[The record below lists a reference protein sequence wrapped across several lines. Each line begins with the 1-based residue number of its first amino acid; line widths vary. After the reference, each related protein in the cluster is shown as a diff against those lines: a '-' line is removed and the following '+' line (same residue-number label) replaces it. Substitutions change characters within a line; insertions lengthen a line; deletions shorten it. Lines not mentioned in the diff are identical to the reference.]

1 MDPRS
6 TRPPGRSDAP
16 GPRFEPIPKPGGGI
30 RRLTLLDPAA
40 DAEYRDAVS
49 PLAGRIERSLG
60 AEVFAIRS
68 RPRDAGWRLDPW
80 APARVAWRRTLR
92 RAIREAARGTV
103 FAVADVRDC
112 YGSISPETIRA
123 LLGPEA
129 AHAVAV
135 LRQLSQHGVRG
146 LPVGPDPS
154 AMLANAAL
162 SRLDRAIRPH
172 GARFVRWV
180 DDLVLWGDRD
190 DVRRGL
196 AALGPAAAGVGLD
209 LHRDKTRI
217 LADRVEARTVMLGDR
232 DSSIIAARE
241 DPLSRLPHR
250 DAVPSDDG
258 GVDPR
263 GRPTRPTRGHG

>member
-6 TRPPGRSDAP
+6 TRPAGRTDAP

-30 RRLTLLDPAA
+30 RRLTLLDAA
-40 DAEYRDAVS
+40 TDAEYRDAVG
-49 PLAGRIERSLG
+49 PLAARIERSLG
-60 AEVFAIRS
+60 PEVFAIRS
-68 RPRDAGWRLDPW
+68 RPRGTEWRLDPW
-80 APARVAWRRTLR
+80 GPARDAWGRTLR
-92 RAIREAARGTV
+92 RAIREAASGTV

-135 LRQLSQHGVRG
+135 LRQLRQHGVRG

-162 SRLDRAIRPH
+162 SRLDRSIRHH
-172 GARFVRWV
+172 GVRFIRWV
-180 DDLVLWGDRD
+180 DDLVLWGDGD
-190 DVRRGL
+190 DVRRAM
-196 AALGPAAAGVGLD
+196 AALGSAAAGVGLD

-217 LADRVEARTVMLGDR
+217 LADRVEARTVMLGER

-241 DPLSRLPHR
+241 DPLSRLPRR

-263 GRPTRPTRGHG
+263 GRPTRPARGHG